1 MKSKRA
7 QLIVALDVDTLQ
19 EARDLIDQLS
29 PVVDI
34 FKVGSQLFTA
44 CGPAAVRFIM
54 ARGKK
59 VFLDLKFHDIPNTVA
74 RAVRSAVN
82 LSNVVNTPLDEEG
95 KELPKVSNE
104 GLFMY
109 TLHTQ
114 GGVEMMNAA
123 VSAGAEMAEEL
134 QVTKPLTVGVTV
146 LTSKQKGD
154 NIQNLVLQRSLIA
167 REAGLDGVVASA
179 QEAQAIRREMGKD
192 FIIVTPGIRPQGEGV
207 NDQKRVTTPKDA
219 VAQGSNYLVIGRLII
234 QSKNPLESAKNIL
247 KEIE

>member
-1 MKSKRA
+1 MKFNKA
-7 QLIVALDVDTLQ
+7 KLIVALDVDTLQ
-19 EARDLIDQLS
+19 EARELIDQLS

-74 RAVRSAVN
+74 QAVASAVN
-82 LSNVVNTPLDEEG
+82 LSKLVNTPLDEEG
-95 KELPKVSNE
+95 KELPKASNE

-114 GGVEMMNAA
+114 GGVEMMNTA

-134 QVTKPLTVGVTV
+134 QVAKPLTVGVTV

-154 NIQNLVLQRSLIA
+154 NIQNLVLQRSLMA

-192 FIIVTPGIRPQGEGV
+192 FIIVTPGIRLQGEGV

-219 VAQGSNYLVIGRLII
+219 VAQGSDYLVIGRPII